1 MSMTPEERQKLGIEA
16 GRVFSPAAPI
26 DEKDLFAGRIK
37 QLRRVIDVV
46 NQRGQHAII
55 FGERGVGKTSLANVI
70 SSYLSSIPT
79 FPILAPHV
87 NCDGTDDFTRLWK
100 KILSQ
105 IELSSQAKQAGF
117 ISVAKIATTNLSD
130 TLPAKVTPEDIR
142 KALTAVSQYAML
154 IVIIDEFDRLQGA
167 HIQRVFA
174 DTIKSLSDN
183 SVKATIV
190 LVGVADAVSDLIK
203 EHQSVER
210 ALVQIRMQR
219 MSTEELREIINKGL
233 GRLGMTIDE
242 DAIKHISLISQ
253 GLPHY
258 PHLLGL
264 YASRE
269 AIDQNTKT
277 ISMSHVQIAVKNALE
292 GAQQTIR
299 TAYHKATTS
308 PRRDNLYADVLL
320 ACALAKTDDLG
331 YFAAADVRTPLTK
344 IKKRKFDIPSFSRHL
359 NDFSEEKRGPI
370 LKKFGS
376 KHKYRFRFIN
386 PLMQPFVTMQGFA
399 CGRLTEPRLSSG
411 QLQVS
416 NLISPLPFK

>member
-1 MSMTPEERQKLGIEA
+1 MTAEEQRTLGIEA

-26 DEKDLFAGRIK
+26 DERDLFAGRII

-46 NQRGQHAII
+46 NQRGQHALI

-70 SSYLSSIPT
+70 SSFLASVPDM
-79 FPILAPHV
+79 PIVAPHV
-87 NCDGTDDFTRLWK
+87 NCDGTDDFSRLWK

-105 IELSSQAKQAGF
+105 IELSQQAKHIGFAGTNGLD
-117 ISVAKIATTNLSD
+117 TTSLAD
-130 TLPAKVTPEDIR
+130 RLPAKVTPEDVR
-142 KALTAVSQYAML
+142 KTLTAVSEQAIL
-154 IVIIDEFDRLQGA
+154 IVIVDEFDRLQGA
-167 HIQRVFA
+167 SVQRLFA
-174 DTIKSLSDN
+174 DTVKTLSDN
-183 SVKATIV
+183 SVRATLV
-190 LVGVADAVSDLIK
+190 LVGVADTVDELIK
-203 EHQSVER
+203 EHQSIER

-219 MSTEELREIINKGL
+219 MSPEELREIITKGL
-233 GRLGMTIDE
+233 AKLKMTIDE
-242 DAIKHISLISQ
+242 DAINHVSLISQ

-258 PHLLGL
+258 THLLGL

-269 AIDQNTKT
+269 AIDQATT
-277 ISMSHVQIAVKNALE
+277 AITMAHVQAAIRKALE
-292 GAQQTIR
+292 GAQQTTR
-299 TAYHKATTS
+299 SAYHKATTS

-344 IKKRKFDIPSFSRHL
+344 IKNKRFDIPSFSRHL

-399 CGRLTEPRLSSG
+399 SG
-411 QLQVS
+411 KIDRETLERWATTSAESQRWLA
-416 NLISPLPFK
+416 L

>member
-79 FPILAPHV
+79 LPILAPHV

-117 ISVAKIATTNLSD
+117 VSVAKIATTNLSD
-130 TLPAKVTPEDIR
+130 TLPTKVTPEDIR

-219 MSTEELREIINKGL
+219 MSTDELREIINKGL
-233 GRLGMTIDE
+233 GRLGMTIDG

-258 PHLLGL
+258 THLLGL

-299 TAYHKATTS
+299 SAYHKATTS

-344 IKKRKFDIPSFSRHL
+344 IKKRTFDIPSFSRHL

-399 CGRLTEPRLSSG
+399 CGKIDRTTLEQWAIASVESHK
-411 QLQVS
+411 S
-416 NLISPLPFK
+416 ASI

>member
-1 MSMTPEERQKLGIEA
+1 MSMTPDERQKLGIEA

-258 PHLLGL
+258 THLLGL

-399 CGRLTEPRLSSG
+399 CGKIDRATLEQWAIASVESHK
-411 QLQVS
+411 S
-416 NLISPLPFK
+416 ASI

>member
-117 ISVAKIATTNLSD
+117 VSVAKIATTNLSD

-219 MSTEELREIINKGL
+219 MSTDELREIINKGL

-258 PHLLGL
+258 THLLGL

-399 CGRLTEPRLSSG
+399 CGKIDRATLEQWAIASVESHK
-411 QLQVS
+411 S
-416 NLISPLPFK
+416 ASI

>member
-1 MSMTPEERQKLGIEA
+1 MSMTPAERQTLGIEA

-70 SSYLSSIPT
+70 SSYLSSVPN

-105 IELSSQAKQAGF
+105 IELSSRAKQTGF
-117 ISVAKIATTNLSD
+117 ISVPKLATTNLAD
-130 TLPAKVTPEDIR
+130 RLPTKVTPEDVR
-142 KALTAVSQYAML
+142 KALTEVSEYAML
-154 IVIIDEFDRLQGA
+154 IVIVDEFDRLQGS
-167 HIQRVFA
+167 HTQRVFA
-174 DTIKSLSDN
+174 DTIKTLSDN
-183 SVKATIV
+183 SVKATLV
-190 LVGVADAVSDLIK
+190 LVGVADTVSDLIR

-219 MSTEELREIINKGL
+219 MSTDELKEIINKGL
-233 GRLGMTIDE
+233 SRLGMTIDE

-258 PHLLGL
+258 THLLGL

-269 AIDQNTKT
+269 AIDQNTKVV
-277 ISMSHVQIAVKNALE
+277 SMEHVQTAVKNALE
-292 GAQQTIR
+292 GAQQTTR

-320 ACALAKTDDLG
+320 ACALAKVDDLG
-331 YFAAADVRTPLTK
+331 YFAAADVRAPLSK

-399 CGRLTEPRLSSG
+399 CGKIDRATLEQWAIASVESHK
-411 QLQVS
+411 S
-416 NLISPLPFK
+416 ASM